1 VWPVS
6 LWIVTNIPSWMIL
19 LGLIVGVSGGAVVIC
34 RVVRKRFPTLAKGT
48 HNDSLQFGYGVIG
61 FVYAF
66 FIGFVVSGMWGQITA
81 ADALA
86 GTEGAAGVQLAKD
99 RVAFDPA
106 VSASLGQSLL
116 RYERAAVAE
125 WPEAA
130 RGQSLPEATNALAL
144 LSQAYRDIKPQNDI
158 QKSVQSASLANL
170 DKLSQARTE
179 RIIAGR
185 TETGPPWPLWVVIFL
200 TSALVLGCAITYGV
214 EMPAM
219 HYPMVAIVGA
229 MVAANLFLALL
240 LSHPFAGEIS
250 TSTDALRTVIEE
262 LTQSPS

>member
-1 VWPVS
+1 
-6 LWIVTNIPSWMIL
+6 MIL
-19 LGLIVGVSGGAVVIC
+19 LGLIVSISGGAVVIC
-34 RVVRKRFPTLAKGT
+34 RVVRKRLPMLSKGT

-66 FIGFVVSGMWGQITA
+66 FIGFVVSGMWSQITA

-116 RYERAAVAE
+116 GYERAAVAE

-130 RGQSLPEATNALAL
+130 RGRSLPEATDALAL
-144 LSQAYRDIKPQNDI
+144 LSQAYRDIKPQTDI
-158 QKSVQSASLANL
+158 QKSIQSASLANL

-214 EMPAM
+214 EKPAM

-229 MVAANLFLALL
+229 MVAANLFLVLL